1 MNMGLSNVFSLFV
14 LDIPGIDLAR
24 PSRCAFIGLFLLG
37 KGDDLLIFGL
47 VCVNKIEVTTES

>member
-1 MNMGLSNVFSLFV
+1 MGLSNVFSLFV

-47 VCVNKIEVTTES
+47 VCVNKMEVTTES